1 MSKTPAPFDVIV
13 IGLGAM
19 GAATAW
25 QLARRGVR
33 VLGLD
38 SYAPPHALGSS
49 HGATRITR
57 LAVGEGPEYVPL
69 VRRSHALWRELEADG
84 ASRLY
89 DAVGG
94 LVLGHG
100 THRSAF
106 HGQSDFV
113 GRTMAI
119 AREFGIAHEV
129 LDASALR
136 KRFPQLNVDDD
147 ELGYFEPEAGL
158 LRPELCVQAQ
168 LVRAEA
174 LGAQLRTHQTVT
186 RIERQGDGVVVH
198 TADARYSAAQAVLAA
213 GNWTPALAGAPY
225 AAALQVQRQVL
236 HWFRAERP
244 ADFAPDRF
252 PVFIWAHGP
261 QAEDAFYGFPID
273 DAQVGIK
280 IATQQT
286 TVTCAPD
293 DMARSSPPAEAAAL
307 HATHIQGRLHG
318 VTAERVHS
326 AVCAYTVAPDA
337 RFVIEAHPQMP
348 ALTVVSAC
356 SGHGFKHSAAL
367 GEALAQR
374 LTEGIS
380 SIDLSPFA
388 LAAAAASGPQGA
400 SGAMPS
406 A

>member
-1 MSKTPAPFDVIV
+1 MSHGPFDVIV

-25 QLARRGVR
+25 QLARRGAR

-38 SYAPPHALGSS
+38 RFAPPHAMGSS

-57 LAVGEGPEYVPL
+57 LAVGEGREYVPL

-84 ASRLY
+84 AAGLY

-100 THRSAF
+100 AHRSTL
-106 HGQSDFV
+106 HGQGDFV
-113 GRTMAI
+113 ARTMAI
-119 AREFGIAHEV
+119 AREFGVAHEV
-129 LDASALR
+129 LNAQALR
-136 KRFPQLNVDDD
+136 ERFPQLSVDDG
-147 ELGYFEPEAGL
+147 EHGYFEPEAGL
-158 LRPELCVQAQ
+158 LRPERCVQAQ

-174 LGAQLRTHQTVT
+174 LGARLMTGQKVT
-186 RIERQGDGVVVH
+186 RIEHDGAGVVVH
-198 TADARYSAAQAVLAA
+198 TADARYTAAHAVLAA

-225 AAALQVQRQVL
+225 DSALQVHRQVL

-244 ADFAPDRF
+244 ANFAPGRF

-261 QAEDAFYGFPID
+261 RSEDAFYGMPIAD
-273 DAQVGIK
+273 EHGGVKVG
-280 IATQQT
+280 TQQYD
-286 TVTCAPD
+286 VACAPD
-293 DMARSSPPAEAAAL
+293 DLLRSSPLAEATAM
-307 HATHIQGRLHG
+307 HATHVHGRLLG
-318 VTAERVHS
+318 VTAERVHA
-326 AVCAYTVAPDA
+326 AVCAYTVAPDS
-337 RFVIEAHPQMP
+337 RFVIEAHPRIP

-367 GEALAQR
+367 GEAVAQR
-374 LTEGIS
+374 LTEGTS
-380 SIDLSPFA
+380 TIDLSPFA
-388 LAAAAASGPQGA
+388 LAAATSARQGA
-400 SGAMPS
+400 SGATPS